1 MPYSHLPYPSNPS
14 LEALKVIATD
24 RVIWVS
30 TTGNDATGDGSESNP
45 YLTLDKAMTVAR
57 EFVITGKAILYI
69 RLKRGEYNIV
79 NNIDLYHPQGSN
91 IIIEGDPAAFQQRV
105 IWQVEG
111 YSWNLEQW
119 AGGGHTATIRV
130 WDGLT
135 TNANG
140 HTLHGFSAD
149 QTGMYFAV
157 TNANIASRSGYRS
170 TALSNKGVYTTPAL
184 NAGGSHS
191 YMPMFNGDRFF
202 NHGFSYEDAQG
213 IIGIGRIHAATA
225 SGQTLAVQ
233 FNNLN
238 YDCRCPGWTWGAGSG
253 GLNNTISWAGIPSNY
268 PEPQYSQPNGYYG
281 DPTWTADPSG
291 DSTAYPSNPG
301 VSPNTND
308 PYVLSL
314 YPVVLRG
321 DYRNSR
327 GTLFLKNG
335 TIRAIRNLMFASDSL
350 PYTSANGYNY
360 SDDVSTLGLGL
371 TLNSTLSLQSTT
383 TVRDGSGGLISGTGL
398 QIEDSTVGI
407 RHLGFHGIAR
417 PIIAKN
423 SQIRSFYENTIDP
436 VNNGAG
442 SNSVYIAHA
451 SSGATLDNAPI
462 LYINQCEV
470 GIMAYNT
477 TLDFVDSSGYG
488 QEYNQNFRMEGIY
501 ISTRRN
507 GLRMFNSS
515 LAATSMFVNSISE
528 TPVCTLTFVYPL
540 FPGAT
545 ISDGVSAD
553 FNAYTNLSIYPY
565 RYPVMKAFMEL
576 PDGQGA
582 REIGYVNSYVTTNSW
597 TGRASDLSG
606 LTAGATRVGND
617 DPSDYSIAYASMLKL
632 APFGLSFWNRDDIR
646 NGITAAVGGT
656 FSVRFYKDMALSG
669 VCAEYIIGK
678 NSILISGANGFTR
691 GWSGMG
697 TVNSIGSSAANCL
710 VQLGSYGGHFIESQ
724 GTYVAS
730 AIFATEN
737 STINILKSLWI
748 NNGGHNAV
756 DIRKNS
762 RLNVGD
768 THSIYPGTHD
778 TSASSILAIP
788 NDGRYINGALLVTGY
803 AQSAVRIAE
812 NSSAVIGTLFTKH
825 PMHSDGIGAANNPND
840 TGAVSS
846 PLQNCIGVYDNSSV
860 KLGAAFCVGHIGGS
874 TIRNGGDGLFTTIR
888 GTKIGNRV
896 SNTEIALRDTFIH
909 VDRGSQFIL
918 RSWRVNG
925 YGPGGSFMMD
935 GGTGAALGL
944 EYNTAATNPEVTV
957 FNIGSGSHA
966 VVENV
971 NALSTTA
978 AQTVT
983 GIRFFQDR
991 RSNRDRKILTRDVNS
1006 ISGNERTV
1014 YGSPASSRIW
1024 MNETNPV
1031 GYGFIQ
1037 RGINIGT
1044 EGSGGSQF
1052 SNAAASPN
1060 IGCTLHAHVEFARGG
1075 SISTR

>member
-69 RLKRGEYNIV
+69 RLMRGEYNLT

-170 TALSNKGVYTTPAL
+170 TALSNKGVYTTPLFSGAT
-184 NAGGSHS
+184 NT
-191 YMPMFNGDRFF
+191 YMPIFNGDRFF

-213 IIGIGRIHAATA
+213 IIGIGRIHSATA

-238 YDCRCPGWTWGAGSG
+238 YDCRCPGWTWGAGNG

-281 DPTWTADPSG
+281 DPEWTADPAG
-291 DSTAYPSNPG
+291 DGTTYPSNPG
-301 VSPNTND
+301 VTPNTND

-321 DYRNSR
+321 NYNSQGTSSNQ
-327 GTLFLKNG
+327 GTLYLKGG
-335 TIRAIRNLMFASDSL
+335 TIRAIRNLFFAPRGR
-350 PYTSANGYNY
+350 PYTSVNSY
-360 SDDVSTLGLGL
+360 SASTNGLGL
-371 TLNSTLSLQSTT
+371 TLNSTLSLIAAT
-383 TVRDGSGGLISGTGL
+383 TVRDTGLIQGTGL

-423 SQIRSFYENTIDP
+423 SQIRSFYERTIDP
-436 VNNGAG
+436 VNDGAG
-442 SNSVYIAHA
+442 SASVYFAHA
-451 SSGATLDNAPI
+451 SSGTTLDNAPI
-462 LYINQCEV
+462 LYINQCDM
-470 GIMAYNT
+470 GIIAYNT

-515 LAATSMFVNSISE
+515 LAATSMFINCISE
-528 TPVCTLTFVYPL
+528 TPVCSVAFVYPV
-540 FPGAT
+540 FPDAT
-545 ISDGVSAD
+545 TSGGISAD
-553 FNAYTNLSIYPY
+553 FSAYNSLTYPD

-582 REIGYVNSYVTTNSW
+582 REIGYVSSYTTNNSW

-617 DPSDYSIAYASMLKL
+617 DPSDYRIAYASMLRT

-646 NGITAAVGGT
+646 NGITAGVGGT
-656 FSVRFYKDMALSG
+656 FSVRFYRNMALSG

-691 GWSGMG
+691 GWIGMG
-697 TVNSIGSSAANCL
+697 TANSIGSSAANCFNT
-710 VQLGSYGGHFIESQ
+710 LGSYGGHFVENQ
-724 GTYVAS
+724 GTYVTS
-730 AIFATEN
+730 AILATEN

-768 THSIYPGTHD
+768 THSVYQGQHD
-778 TSASSILAIP
+778 VNTSGVVAIP
-788 NDGRYINGALLVTGY
+788 NDTRYITGSLLVTGY

-825 PMHSDGIGAANNPND
+825 PMHSDGIGAANSPND
-840 TGAVSS
+840 TGGASS
-846 PLQNCIGVYDNSSV
+846 PLQNCISVYDNSSA
-860 KLGAAFCVGHIGGS
+860 KLASAICVGHIGGS
-874 TIRNGGDGLFTTIR
+874 TIRNGGDGLFTTIS

-896 SNTEIALRDTFIH
+896 SNTDIALRDTFIH

-918 RSWRVNG
+918 RSWRETG
-925 YGPGGSFMMD
+925 ISPGGLFMMD
-935 GGTGAALGL
+935 GGTGATLGL
-944 EYNTAATNPEVTV
+944 GFSTTTPEVTV
-957 FNIGSGSHA
+957 FNVGSGSHA
-966 VVENV
+966 VVEGV
-971 NALSTTA
+971 NPISETTGSLSL
-978 AQTVT
+978 T

-991 RSNRDRKILTRDVNS
+991 RTNRDRRIMTRDAS
-1006 ISGNERTV
+1006 SSQRGIYGTPSG
-1014 YGSPASSRIW
+1014 SRIW
-1024 MNETNPV
+1024 ANESNPL
-1031 GYGFIQ
+1031 GWGFGAQ
-1037 RGINIGT
+1037 GINIGT
-1044 EGSGGSQF
+1044 EGSGGSLF
-1052 SNAAASPN
+1052 STAINSTN
-1060 IGCTLHAHVEFARGG
+1060 LGCTLHARVDSTRGG